1 MMNGLHTG
9 SRAFAG
15 LFVCRPFEIGVK
27 EGRGSAE
34 EPLLQVR
41 GQVAGKFFD
50 QCIHRGTRSGR

>member
-27 EGRGSAE
+27 EGRTQPKNRCFKSA
-34 EPLLQVR
+34 
-41 GQVAGKFFD
+41 
-50 QCIHRGTRSGR
+50 GR